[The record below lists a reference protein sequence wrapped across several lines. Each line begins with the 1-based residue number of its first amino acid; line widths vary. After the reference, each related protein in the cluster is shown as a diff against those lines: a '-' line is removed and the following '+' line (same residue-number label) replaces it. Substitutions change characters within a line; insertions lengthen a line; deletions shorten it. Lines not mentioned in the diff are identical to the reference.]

1 MIIVTLRMKVPGER
15 RKDFLDSA
23 RLMLGPTKVQ
33 SGCISCGFYQDLDDP
48 DTALYVEEWESREN
62 LEHHIKSD
70 LYRIILS
77 LMELCREPPQ
87 IKLSTISNTEGLEA
101 IEALRS

>member
-1 MIIVTLRMKVPGER
+1 M
-15 RKDFLDSA
+15 
-23 RLMLGPTKVQ
+23 
-33 SGCISCGFYQDLDDP
+33 
-48 DTALYVEEWESREN
+48 EEWESREK

-77 LMELCREPPQ
+77 LIEFCHEPPE

-101 IEALRS
+101 IEAMRS